1 MHMHRCFRRLAPFAQ
16 SRENQLLTITFIIII
31 IIIIII
37 VVVVVV
43 VINQCL
49 TPTVMRYKSI
59 SGLQKVLLQQL
70 QKVRLWGSNL
80 AC

>member
-31 IIIIII
+31 IIII
-37 VVVVVV
+37 VVVVV